1 MRGSEESSRS
11 VLKRTAIILCIIAL
25 VSGSALICFF
35 LFQKP
40 GAELVIT
47 DLDVGKADCAVLR
60 YKDITGIIDTAE
72 EDDWGTIEAFLGKE
86 GIDSFDYM
94 ILTHYDKDHIG
105 NAVNILEKYQVDR
118 VYVPDYVS
126 GKKHYKKL
134 MEELEGRDDVIRLSQ
149 DEDILKLEELEIR
162 VIPAEDPDSFDTE
175 DNNYDNNMSLLSM
188 ITYGD
193 SKFFFTGDIEK
204 ERISQII
211 ESGEDI
217 NADWIKMP
225 HHGSYEKRINKFLKA
240 VSPIY
245 SVIST
250 SADNPPDDKLIAVID
265 QNSIKNFDTIG
276 GNVVTVGNGRD
287 ITVTKE

>member
-1 MRGSEESSRS
+1 MKGREESSRS
-11 VLKRTAIILCIIAL
+11 GLKRAVIILCIIAL
-25 VSGSALICFF
+25 VSGAALICCF
-35 LFQKP
+35 LFQRP

-47 DLDVGKADCAVLR
+47 NLDVGKADCAILR

-250 SADNPPDDKLIAVID
+250 SADNLPDDKLIAVID
-265 QNSIKNFDTIG
+265 QNSIENFDTIG